1 MGENFFSSAAI
12 EARHRQGPLGAHL
25 DFFISWML
33 EHGYSHRTILSN
45 IECVTKFGKYLEQRG
60 LFSINQ
66 LKGEEGQRLLGAY
79 RQYCKSRRHW
89 DTNSGIRLYMRI
101 LEDSGVLSN
110 LISRSSSWSCHTE
123 QYVDFLISQRGLSER
138 TIYRH
143 VYWTEKF
150 LCFLGYQKR
159 TPSLPT
165 FDIADV
171 DKFIE
176 QEGSRLQR
184 STQQSLAGVLRSFLR
199 FLYQS
204 EKLNT
209 DLSCLITSPRLYKLA
224 SLPSALNQDEV
235 QEIIDS
241 VDRSTRVGLQ
251 HYGILL
257 LLTTYGLRAGEVAKL
272 KLEDIDWR
280 KETIHISQ
288 GKTGQDLWL
297 PLTPKVGKAI
307 IQYLKQAR
315 PRSKYREL
323 FLLTKA
329 PWTPLTRQNIG
340 YVVNRHIQ
348 LAGLSPPR
356 RGSHLLRHSFAT
368 NLIRRGARL
377 KEIGDILGHRD
388 PNSTYRYTKTAVEN
402 LREVALEVPEEVKTW
417 KNN

>member
-1 MGENFFSSAAI
+1 MRDNFFSSPTV
-12 EARHRQGPLGAHL
+12 EARHRKGTFGVHL
-25 DFFISWML
+25 VFFISWMQ
-33 EHGYSHRTILSN
+33 EHGYAHRTILSN
-45 IECVTKFGKYLEQRG
+45 IECVSKFGKYLEQRN
-60 LFSINQ
+60 FSSIKQ
-66 LKGEEGQRLLGAY
+66 LEGEEGQRILGTY
-79 RQYCKSRRHW
+79 RQYCKANQHW
-89 DTNSGIRLYMRI
+89 DTNSGIRLFIRA
-101 LEDSGVLSN
+101 LEDSGVLRN
-110 LISRSSSWSCHTE
+110 LPSRSSSLSYHTE
-123 QYVDFLISQRGLSER
+123 QYADFLLSQRGLSES

-143 VYWTEKF
+143 TYWTEKF
-150 LCFLGYQKR
+150 LCFLGYRKG

-184 STQQSLAGVLRSFLR
+184 STQYSLAGVLKSFLR

-204 EKLNT
+204 GKLNT

-224 SLPSALNQDEV
+224 SLPSVLNQDEV
-235 QEIIDS
+235 QKIIDS

-251 HYGILL
+251 HYGILV
-257 LLTTYGLRAGEVAKL
+257 LLTTYGLRAGEVANL

-280 KETIHISQ
+280 KETILIAQ

-315 PRSKYREL
+315 PSSKYPEL

-348 LAGLSPPR
+348 LAGLSPSQ
-356 RGSHLLRHSFAT
+356 RGPHLLRHSFAT
-368 NLIRRGARL
+368 NLIRRGVCL
-377 KEIGDILGHRD
+377 KEIGDMLGHRD
-388 PNSTYRYTKTAVEN
+388 PNSTYLYTKTAVEN
-402 LREVALEVPEEVKTW
+402 LREVALEVPKEVKTW
-417 KNN
+417 EKN